1 MTVTSYKWTVDR
13 YHQAIDA
20 GVFDAQSVELLRG
33 DLIVMPPERELH
45 AYYNSEVGDYLR
57 GLLGGRA
64 KVREAHPITL
74 ADDSEPIPDLA
85 IVQSL
90 GRVYLE
96 HHPYPSDIYWLIEFS
111 NATLSKDLNEKKAV
125 YAESGIAEYWVV
137 NLRDQQLHVF
147 RALQEGSYAIEEI
160 LTEGMV
166 SPFAFQDLQIQ
177 VQRLMTP

>member
-1 MTVTSYKWTVDR
+1 MTVTPYKWTLDR

-20 GVFDAQSVELLRG
+20 GVFDDQPVELLRG
-33 DLIVMPPERELH
+33 DLIVMPPEREPH

-57 GLLGGRA
+57 GLLGSRA

-85 IVQSL
+85 IVQPL

-111 NATLSKDLNEKKAV
+111 NATLAKDLNEKKAA

-137 NLRDQQLHVF
+137 NLKNQQLHVF
-147 RALQEGSYAIEEI
+147 RDLQDGHYTTEDI
-160 LTEGMV
+160 LTGGTV
-166 SPFAFQDLQIQ
+166 SPLAFQDVSIQ
-177 VQRLMTP
+177 VPRLMNP